1 MRHTQQASG
10 VASMRSIHVIEGGC
24 QSAKVPK
31 CQSADGQTFKS
42 IPVDNR
48 VKAYHVSAM
57 DARLVDKLKLR
68 IYSGAK
74 LILIL
79 AKEIKTSQISF

>member
-10 VASMRSIHVIEGGC
+10 VASMRSILVIEG
-24 QSAKVPK
+24 AARVPK

-48 VKAYHVSAM
+48 VKAYRVSAM

-68 IYSGAK
+68 IHSWTK

-79 AKEIKTSQISF
+79 AKEIKISQISF

>member
-10 VASMRSIHVIEGGC
+10 VASMRSILVIEGA
-24 QSAKVPK
+24 AKVPE
-31 CQSADGQTFKS
+31 CQSDDGQTFKS

-48 VKAYHVSAM
+48 VKAYHLSAM
-57 DARLVDKLKLR
+57 DARLVDKLKLK
-68 IYSGAK
+68 IYSWAK

-79 AKEIKTSQISF
+79 AKEIKTSQISL

>member
-1 MRHTQQASG
+1 M
-10 VASMRSIHVIEGGC
+10 
-24 QSAKVPK
+24 PK

-68 IYSGAK
+68 IYSWTK

-79 AKEIKTSQISF
+79 AKERKARKFHFDMTHVKVKK